1 MSKRLKSVVCVAL
14 CWWMPRV
21 AWAEETPSCERVTR
35 ANLVSCALSASLTV
49 RSEQKSEEALRGRRT
64 AVGSVLPSNPVLALS
79 AARREAKGTEPTAT
93 NWYATLSQELEIAG
107 QRGARVDA
115 ADLELS
121 AQSKTTLLRK
131 RETAAGAW
139 RSYFDAI
146 AARELQVLMEDLF
159 RASERMATVSRAR
172 AEKGLSAPLEADL
185 AEAVSFRALQ
195 RKTEADRAVLTADAN
210 LAFLLGRDGTQAQP
224 VDGALLPLAGIPDG
238 GDGKDR
244 RLEVAI
250 AEDQQKANAARASAY
265 RRSRVPNPTLS
276 VFAQNDGYNER
287 VYGLGLSFPIPLPS
301 PVGRTFAGEIAE
313 SEALAQRAELDR
325 QRAVRDVKLDRA
337 NAYASYRAHKQLVEN
352 LTTERVKRAKG
363 SLRDLS
369 TEIESGRLAVRDAL
383 LAQQTLIELLEADIT
398 ERRALC
404 FASVQVAEALGLSL
418 EEGSR

>member
-1 MSKRLKSVVCVAL
+1 MSKRLKVVVCAAVLLFA
-14 CWWMPRV
+14 PRF
-21 AWAEETPSCERVTR
+21 AGAEEGRSCQRVTR
-35 ANLVSCALSASLTV
+35 ANLVSCALSASLLV
-49 RSEQKSEEALRGRRT
+49 RSEQKNEEALRGRRT
-64 AVGSVLPSNPVLALS
+64 AAGSVLPSNPLLALS
-79 AARREAKGTEPTAT
+79 GAKREAKGTEPTAT

-115 ADLELS
+115 ADLELG

-131 RETAAGAW
+131 RETAAQAF
-139 RSYFDAI
+139 RLYFDSV
-146 AARELQVLMEDLF
+146 AARELQALMDDLF

-172 AEKGLSAPLEADL
+172 ADKGLSAPLEADL
-185 AEAVSFRALQ
+185 AEALSFRGLQ
-195 RKTEADRAVLTADAN
+195 RKAEADRGLLSAEAN
-210 LAFLLGRDGTQAQP
+210 LSSLLGRDDTQLQA
-224 VDGALLPLAGIPDG
+224 VEGSLVPLVIPDA
-238 GDGKDR
+238 GDEHGK

-250 AEDQQKANAARASAY
+250 AEDQRKANEARARAF

-313 SEALAQRAELDR
+313 SEALAQRAEINR
-325 QRAVRDVKLDRA
+325 QGVLREVKLDRVT
-337 NAYASYRAHKQLVEN
+337 AYASYRSHKQLVEN
-352 LTTERVKRAKG
+352 LSAERVKRAKG

-369 TEIESGRLAVRDAL
+369 TEIESGRLAVKDAL
-383 LAQQTLIELLEADIT
+383 LAQQTLIDLLEADIT

-404 FASVQVAEALGLSL
+404 IASVEVAQALGLSL